1 MNQPVPLLT
10 IKLAK
15 PGVELILNSLAQLPF
30 AQSAGLIREIEAQA
44 NLQLEMMQVAAK
56 TAAEQAAAEED

>member
-44 NLQLEMMQVAAK
+44 NMQLEMMQVAAK